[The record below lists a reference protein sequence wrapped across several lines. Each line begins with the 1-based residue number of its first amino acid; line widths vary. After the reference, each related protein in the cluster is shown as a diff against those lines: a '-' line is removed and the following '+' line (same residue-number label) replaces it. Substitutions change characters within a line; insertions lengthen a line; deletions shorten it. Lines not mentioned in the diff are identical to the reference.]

1 MVHQTQLT
9 QQVTHKMAWY
19 NRVFNFGSKK
29 PTVKRKFKTQRSYAG
44 ANTGRLFADF
54 ITSSASA
61 DAEIKDNIRVLR
73 DRARELARNDSHI
86 ARYLNLMV
94 SNVIGKAGI
103 RLSAKV
109 RLDDDVNQGK
119 LDIRANK
126 LIEDAWKQW
135 SKMGNCTANGRL
147 SFLDCQKIAIE
158 ALARDGEVLIR
169 KLKKEDSPFG
179 FQIQF
184 LEADHLDEDLNK
196 HNPKTGNEIKMGVE
210 VDKYDKPVAYHLY
223 KNHPFDRTYMNEN
236 EHIVV
241 PADEII
247 HLYMPTRP
255 EQTRGVTNIATVMAN
270 VKQLNAYL
278 EAEIV
283 AARVASSKMG
293 FFTSPDGDGYVGDSE
308 EIDGNPV
315 QTANAGTF
323 EQLPAGVS
331 FQSFDPQHPTSA
343 FEGFTSSVLR
353 SIASGLNISYHAL
366 SNDLTSVNYS
376 SIRQGS
382 LEDRSSYQ
390 IWQQFMIEHM
400 IEPIFKEWLEMAIAT
415 NYLSLPVEKI
425 DKFIASATFI
435 PRNFAWIDPLK
446 EMNANVIG
454 LQNGT
459 VTYSDISANYGRDV
473 EELFE
478 QHQKEVELAK
488 EYDIELAYQP
498 FGATKAPIEPI
509 IEGSDEDA

>member
-1 MVHQTQLT
+1 
-9 QQVTHKMAWY
+9 MAWY
-19 NRVFNFGSKK
+19 NRIFNFGSK
-29 PTVKRKFKTQRSYAG
+29 PTVKRKFKKQRSYAG

-61 DAEIKDNIRVLR
+61 DAEIKDNLRVLR

-86 ARYLNLMV
+86 ARYLNLMI

-103 RLSAKV
+103 RVSSKV
-109 RLDDDVNQGK
+109 RLDDQVNSGK
-119 LDIRANK
+119 LDILANK
-126 LIEDAWKQW
+126 QIETAWKEW
-135 SKMGNCTANGRL
+135 TKKGNCTANGRL

-158 ALARDGEVLIR
+158 SLARDGEVLIR
-169 KLKKEDSPFG
+169 KLNKPDSPFG

-196 HNPKTGNEIKMGVE
+196 VYKGTGNEIKMGVE
-210 VDKYDKPVAYHLY
+210 VDEYDKPVAYHIY
-223 KNHPFDRTYMNEN
+223 KRHPFDKTYLNEN
-236 EHIVV
+236 EHIRV

-247 HLYMPTRP
+247 HLYMPSRA
-255 EQTRGVTNIATVMAN
+255 EQTRGVSSIATVMAN

-293 FFTSPDGDGYVGDSE
+293 FFTSQDGDGYVGDGE
-308 EIDGNPV
+308 YEDTYNPV
-315 QTANAGTF
+315 STAAAGQF
-323 EQLPAGVS
+323 EQLPAGVT

-343 FEGFTSSVLR
+343 FDSFTSNVLR

-376 SIRQGS
+376 SIRQGA
-382 LEDRSSYQ
+382 LEDRSTYQ
-390 IWQQFMIEHM
+390 IWQQFIIEHM
-400 IEPIFKEWLEMAIAT
+400 IQPIFNEWLEMSISAG
-415 NYLSLPVEKI
+415 YLSLPIEKV
-425 DKFIASATFI
+425 DKFKSSVTYI

-446 EMNANVIG
+446 EMNANVVG

-509 IEGSDEDA
+509 VEGGEDDA